1 MFFLE
6 ILVNYIL
13 PMIYNSFVSLVLVL
27 FFLSI
32 FRIKD
37 SNIRILFFFLP
48 LIKPFIVIAEK
59 IDVNELA
66 LVYNKTFSG
75 GIRFPDPMNF
85 LPIYYKYEIINFSKL
100 NNLILLIASISIATI
115 LIIRWINLTL
125 FYRSLAYEEKVG
137 IKEVPEIHSVID
149 KYTKKIK
156 IKAPDISLTHRR
168 YFTPFIVGIK
178 KCTLVLSPTL
188 MERLNNSE
196 TETLIQHE
204 LSHIKRNDNLI
215 GWVALILRDLN
226 FFNPFAYISYYLI
239 KIEQETASDK
249 LMVKYSQKSSKQVAK
264 NILNSILKLN
274 EIQNNTNNTVSKN
287 PIPNYSSSFQLRK
300 NINHKRIQNRVRN
313 ILKLNPARIHSQIF
327 PKILM
332 YGLFLFLLL
341 IQVVF
346 IVNFNNIL
354 IFLR

>member
-6 ILVNYIL
+6 ILTSYIV
-13 PMIYNSFVSLVLVL
+13 PIIYTSFVSLVLVL
-27 FFLSI
+27 FFLFI

-37 SNIRILFFFLP
+37 SNIRILFFFIP
-48 LIKPFIVIAEK
+48 LIKPFIIIAEK
-59 IDVNELA
+59 ISVNELA
-66 LVYNKTFSG
+66 LVYNKTFAG

-100 NNLILLIASISIATI
+100 NNLILLIALISIATI
-115 LIIRWINLTL
+115 LIIRWLNLAL
-125 FYRSLAYEEKVG
+125 FYRNLAYEEKVG
-137 IKEVPEIHSVID
+137 RKEVPEIHSVIN
-149 KYTKKIK
+149 KYAKKIK

-215 GWVALILRDLN
+215 GWVALILRDLY

-239 KIEQETASDK
+239 KSEQETASDK
-249 LMVKYSQKSSKQVAK
+249 LMVKCSQKSSKQVAK

-274 EIQNNTNNTVSKN
+274 EDQNNTVSKN
-287 PIPNYSSSFQLRK
+287 PIPNYISSFQLRK

-341 IQVVF
+341 IQIVF
-346 IVNFNNIL
+346 VIRLDDIF

>member
-6 ILVNYIL
+6 ILTSYIL
-13 PMIYNSFVSLVLVL
+13 PIIYSSFMSLVLVL
-27 FFLSI
+27 FFLFI

-48 LIKPFIVIAEK
+48 LIKPFIIIAEK
-59 IDVNELA
+59 ISVNELA

-115 LIIRWINLTL
+115 LIIRWINLAL

-137 IKEVPEIHSVID
+137 IKEVPEIYSVID

-178 KCTLVLSPTL
+178 KCTLVLSPIL

-249 LMVKYSQKSSKQVAK
+249 LMVKYSQKSSKQIAK
-264 NILNSILKLN
+264 NILNSILKIN
-274 EIQNNTNNTVSKN
+274 KMYNMNDKEKIS
-287 PIPNYSSSFQLRK
+287 PIFSSSFHIRTIL
-300 NINHKRIQNRVRN
+300 NHKRIQNRVRN

-332 YGLFLFLLL
+332 YSLFLFLLL

-346 IVNFNNIL
+346 VIRLDDIF

>member
-1 MFFLE
+1 MGFLE
-6 ILVNYIL
+6 ILTNYIL
-13 PMIYNSFVSLVLVL
+13 PIIYDSFVSLVLVL
-27 FFLSI
+27 FFLFI

-59 IDVNELA
+59 ISVNELA
-66 LVYNKTFSG
+66 LAYNKTIAV

-100 NNLILLIASISIATI
+100 NNLILLITSVIIAI
-115 LIIRWINLTL
+115 VLIIRWINLAL
-125 FYRSLAYEEKVG
+125 FYRNLAYEEKVG
-137 IKEVPEIHSVID
+137 RKEVPEICSVID
-149 KYTKKIK
+149 KYAKKIK

-239 KIEQETASDK
+239 KSEQETASDK
-249 LMVKYSQKSSKQVAK
+249 LVVKCSQKSSKQVAK

-274 EIQNNTNNTVSKN
+274 EAQNNTVSKN
-287 PIPNYSSSFQLRK
+287 PILNYSSSFQLRK

-313 ILKLNPARIHSQIF
+313 ILKLNLAKIHSQIF

-332 YGLFLFLLL
+332 YSLFLFLLL

-346 IVNFNNIL
+346 VIRLDDIF